1 MGQNNSTPKQ
11 EFLPKATNKEID
23 FNVENLFKSSNT
35 TPFMTAKYS
44 PTSMISID
52 SIPAT
57 DLSGGNMT
65 RNIPLRKRYNEFNTG
80 INNNNNNNNN
90 NNTYSSDDVIENLY
104 GGKFNNELSELSHNN
119 NVDMFFNNVESSSL
133 ASVSSNASLA
143 SLASLA
149 SVPNVVN
156 NTNNT
161 NITNVEPDDH
171 YNNYSATSIN
181 SIFGGGGATATATA
195 SASASTKM
203 SFSETSYN
211 NSLNDVNQ
219 EVNFEPDNDIQVLR
233 NNILSATS
241 PNPVQF
247 MKGGADKEDDEE
259 EDDDDEDEDDEDD
272 DEDDEDS
279 SDSSDSDDE
288 EKDKED
294 KNKDKKKVKKEEGEG
309 EKEEVKPNNLSRSR
323 PTTPTMNR
331 KPTTPKNKKDDS
343 SSSSS
348 LSSSSS
354 FSTSSSSSDENNVNR
369 TDKWSPH
376 LSSSRQF
383 QPAGND
389 TYKLD
394 SSSDEYKMNKR
405 NYSSSDLHI
414 SNSDYL
420 NKMRNR
426 NRFS

>member
-52 SIPAT
+52 SIPAI
-57 DLSGGNMT
+57 DLSGGKMT

-80 INNNNNNNNN
+80 ISNNNNN

-119 NVDMFFNNVESSSL
+119 NVDMFFNNVESNSL

-143 SLASLA
+143 SLAS
-149 SVPNVVN
+149 VPNVAN
-156 NTNNT
+156 NTNLT
-161 NITNVEPDDH
+161 NLTNVEPDDH

-181 SIFGGGGATATATA
+181 SIFGGGATASA

-219 EVNFEPDNDIQVLR
+219 EANFEPDNDIQVLR

-247 MKGGADKEDDEE
+247 MKGGADKEDDEDDN
-259 EDDDDEDEDDEDD
+259 DDDDNGDDEDSSDDDDDD

-279 SDSSDSDDE
+279 SDDDSSDSDDE

-294 KNKDKKKVKKEEGEG
+294 KNKDKKKVKKEEV
-309 EKEEVKPNNLSRSR
+309 EKVEVKPNNLSRSR

-348 LSSSSS
+348 LSSSS

-383 QPAGND
+383 QPAGNE